1 MPQIVY
7 SLQFRGQVAL
17 GSISPKTLKE
27 TTTAL
32 SCRLTTIVGPDGL
45 SGALEPIDGED
56 ALLES
61 EVVPTGETSFSES
74 GTITFGE
81 GGHAIRFSTVS
92 DGYLAPSSNPAIRHG
107 CAIWKIA
114 GGEGQFAHA
123 TGLIT
128 SNFTVGESGDVV
140 DHQCGVIF
148 LE

>member
-17 GSISPKTLKE
+17 GSSSPKTLKE

-45 SGALEPIDGED
+45 RGALEPVEGDD

-61 EVVPTGETSFSES
+61 EVVPTGETSFRES

-81 GGHAIRFSTVS
+81 GGHALRFSTVS
-92 DGYLAPSSNPAIRHG
+92 DGYLAPSSDPSIKHG
-107 CAIWKIA
+107 CAIWKID
-114 GGEGQFAHA
+114 GGEGQFANA
-123 TGLIT
+123 SGLIT